1 MIKQLVVWLRFCR
14 GNSLSIISSLCFSSW
29 TPFVSGGHPLFSSR
43 RKWSM
48 TTLSHHSLVLSV
60 YNSPLHT
67 YILFYSLTF
76 LRWWLSAHVT
86 YVQLG
91 ISISLERVSINF
103 SEGHA
108 LLYVLTS
115 ITLVMLSTWLMCN
128 VKKQIYLIV
137 NSNADIIYIRYLMLS
152 MVYFGLSIWK

>member
-1 MIKQLVVWLRFCR
+1 MFVWLRWCR

-48 TTLSHHSLVLSV
+48 TTLSHYSLVLSACIKQPLT
-60 YNSPLHT
+60 YLHSLLFSDLSPMV
-67 YILFYSLTF
+67 TF
-76 LRWWLSAHVT
+76 SPCHL
-86 YVQLG
+86 VQLG
-91 ISISLERVSINF
+91 ISISLEEWVSILSRVS
-103 SEGHA
+103 S
-108 LLYVLTS
+108 LLYALTS
-115 ITLVMLSTWLMCN
+115 ITLVMLSTWLMCY

-152 MVYFGLSIWK
+152 RDYFGLSIWK

>member
-1 MIKQLVVWLRFCR
+1 MFVWLRWCR

-48 TTLSHHSLVLSV
+48 TTLSHYSLVLSV
-60 YNSPLHT
+60 YSILSNSPLHT

-86 YVQLG
+86 CIQLG
-91 ISISLERVSINF
+91 ISISLEEGVSILSRDVPF
-103 SEGHA
+103 CMHSP
-108 LLYVLTS
+108 S
-115 ITLVMLSTWLMCN
+115 ITLVMLSTWLMCY
-128 VKKQIYLIV
+128 VKKQIYLISYFV
-137 NSNADIIYIRYLMLS
+137 NADNLLLMILMILMIS
-152 MVYFGLSIWK
+152 LL

>member
-1 MIKQLVVWLRFCR
+1 MFVWLRWCR

-48 TTLSHHSLVLSV
+48 TTLSHYSLVLSV

-86 YVQLG
+86 LFSSASPFLLG
-91 ISISLERVSINF
+91 GEYQFYRGSP
-103 SEGHA
+103 
-108 LLYVLTS
+108 LLYALTS
-115 ITLVMLSTWLMCN
+115 ITLVMLSTWLMCY
-128 VKKQIYLIV
+128 VKKQIYLISYFV
-137 NSNADIIYIRYLMLS
+137 NADNLLLMILMILMIS
-152 MVYFGLSIWK
+152 LL